1 MKAIFKAIGALLIV
15 AAFIGGF
22 ILNSQRDA
30 LLEKIIPIAE
40 EKVSNVLNTPLKIG
54 KAEIEYWSSSRLEGS
69 QLVLRDVDIFDKNS
83 ELIARVDLA
92 KVSFNLL
99 AVLDNFLGYD
109 ISSGAIDKIEIT
121 GAQVNLIKREDNS
134 WNVSDIKPKSTG
146 DSKFDA
152 KIFLTN
158 GILNAEFDGKSI
170 TVENISGS
178 ADCANLNAVDVKINA
193 ETLGSQIDAI
203 GTVGLENQI
212 ITANIDT
219 ADVAEVLYYLPENLL
234 TLPENVEIHSGTVSN
249 VILNILHR
257 GDVLSYSGSANLTDG
272 AVKVEDTE
280 VKKIDASA
288 HFTDAEIN
296 FIAQAQANAQT
307 AKVSGTIRTD
317 TDKPFFD
324 IDAES
329 DSFEPAAIIEN
340 LGVNGSVQFA
350 AHLAGTFE
358 SPQVEGEL
366 SSNYL
371 AYENISAQNVK
382 AHVKYFD
389 NAVSISEIYAE
400 SFGGSLRGE
409 AEIQAQKLAYNAHV
423 KANDINLAQVR
434 NFFDIDFDFNGN
446 ISADVALN
454 GIGSDLTTLKVF
466 GEATAKNATYENFAL
481 DGVSS
486 SFLFSDDDIKIDYL
500 NVQLPGH
507 GKFNVEGTVTDKNKL
522 DLDFY
527 GAHVDLAL
535 AKKFDELIDIS
546 GLSDFK
552 GSVHGDMD
560 NPAVNINL
568 TAVDSASNGGFNGIF
583 FNQPYDSI
591 ELAASGTLD
600 NVSVDKFE
608 LEKGGK
614 LVWTVIDG
622 VVNLKGDKSINLRL
636 DTIGAR
642 VENIITLITNDFQV
656 TGNID
661 NTIRITGTLE
671 KPHIVGYAEFNYG
684 SFKYGDF
691 DTILLTSLRGD
702 YYVEGN
708 TVRLQDFVVTSP
720 MVDMVLNGTLD
731 LQSYDMDFTVEGRD
745 IDLKRFQGKFPNDYL
760 VSGHG
765 TFTGALKGNFLKE
778 QIFDGQL
785 TAPAFVFN
793 GVEVHAVQG
802 HISAQNTPGVGLQIA
817 LEDFDFYQN
826 EGRYSLQLA
835 GNTQT
840 KNLNGKV
847 EVRKVDIPELAALA
861 NKETK
866 ILTGKLSSEII
877 IAGTMEN
884 PSGRLKG
891 EILNGKLA
899 GYDLHDVNLD
909 INLANQVV
917 YVQKFAGKQ
926 GKAGEFD
933 IRGTASLNG
942 PLALIGKAKDLELA
956 MIGAA
961 AGLDAE
967 FIGTTNV
974 EAKINGTIDNPDG
987 EFIWTA
993 SGGIKGST
1001 FDLMRANVLLK
1012 NWVFNVK
1019 EFVVRREISN
1029 KTYQASAQGTI
1040 PIQALTKDSGE
1051 HYALNDQMNLKIS
1064 LDDADLSLLPVMNDM
1079 VAWAVGKMGGNLVVT
1094 GTASRPQVNGQI
1106 SLNDGSVK
1114 IKGMSNNIEH
1124 INIATQFKG
1133 DRFDIE
1139 KFVGNIG
1146 SGNFEVTGGFSFA
1159 DYTINN
1165 YNFDLVANALDIQ
1178 SAFFTGP
1185 INGEFNLTEERFWRQ
1200 TMPKISGYVD
1210 FDKCLVSVT
1219 AIPES
1224 DSPLP
1229 EILMDVTV
1237 NLGDKVHFYS
1247 SRFYNMYLTGS
1258 VKFENTT
1265 LHPKTSGL
1273 ISVKRGGTV
1282 TYIQTVFNI
1291 REGEALFNQMD
1302 SFFPSL
1308 NLTAD
1313 ATVSNVKVELSV
1325 DGTLGDMNLTLHS
1338 TPEMNST
1345 EIAQLLTMRD
1355 ASGNSTE
1362 NLTVTDIV
1370 ALGLQMSILGDIE
1383 DSVKRTLGLD
1393 KFTFASGSGTA
1404 FEDYAQ
1410 KSNDNDKDKYEF
1422 NVSVGKYISDKFML
1436 RYTQGINGDK
1446 IKRYGFQYDLND
1458 NLGVTVEREENEYI
1472 FSLEARYKF

>member
-1 MKAIFKAIGALLIV
+1 MNAIFKALSALLIV

-30 LLEKIIPIAE
+30 LLEKIIPFAE
-40 EKVSNVLNTPLKIG
+40 EKASEILNTPVKIG
-54 KAEIEYWSSSRLEGS
+54 KAEIEYWNFSTLKGS
-69 QLVLRDVDIFDKNS
+69 QLVLRDIEVFDKNS
-83 ELIARVDLA
+83 ELIAKADLT
-92 KVSFNLL
+92 KVSFKLL
-99 AVLDNFLGYD
+99 GFYYD
-109 ISSGAIDKIEIT
+109 GAGAIDEINIT
-121 GAQVNLIKREDNS
+121 GAQANLIKHEDNS
-134 WNVSDIKPKSTG
+134 WNFNDIKPK
-146 DSKFDA
+146 DSGESNFGA
-152 KIFLTN
+152 KIFLSD
-158 GILNAEFDGKSI
+158 GILNAAFDGKNI
-170 TVENISGS
+170 AVENISGS
-178 ADCANLNAVDVKINA
+178 ADCANMNAVDVKIEA
-193 ETLGSQIDAI
+193 ETLGSKIDAI

-212 ITANIDT
+212 VTAKIDT
-219 ADVAEVLYYLPENLL
+219 ADVTKILYYLPENLL
-234 TLPENVEIHSGTVSN
+234 TLPENVEIRGGTVSN
-249 VILNILHR
+249 VILNILNR
-257 GDVLSYSGSANLTDG
+257 GDVLSYSGSANLADG

-280 VKKIDASA
+280 VEQIDASA
-288 HFTDAEIN
+288 RFTDAEIN
-296 FIAQAQANAQT
+296 FVAQAQANSQT
-307 AKVSGTIRTD
+307 AKVSGAIRTD

-340 LGVNGSVQFA
+340 LGIKGAVQFA

-358 SPQVEGEL
+358 NPQVEGDI

-371 AYENISAQNVK
+371 VYDKISAQNLK

-409 AEIQAQKLAYNAHV
+409 AEVQAQKLAYNAHV
-423 KANDINLAQVR
+423 KAADINLAQVKD
-434 NFFDIDFDFNGN
+434 FFDIDLNANG
-446 ISADVALN
+446 IVLADVALN
-454 GIGSDLTTLKVF
+454 GIGADLTTLKIF
-466 GEATAKNATYENFAL
+466 GEATIQNASYENFAV

-486 SFLFSDDDIKIDYL
+486 SFFVSDDDVKIDYL
-500 NVQLPGH
+500 NVQLPGR
-507 GKFNVEGTVTDKNKL
+507 GKFNLEGTIVDKNKL
-522 DLDFY
+522 NLEFY
-527 GAHVDLAL
+527 GSHVDLAL
-535 AKKFDELIDIS
+535 AKKFDALIDVS

-552 GSVHGDMD
+552 GSVNGNID
-560 NPAVNINL
+560 NPEVEINL
-568 TAVDSASNGGFNGIF
+568 TAVDSTNHDGFVGMF

-591 ELAASGTLD
+591 EIAASGSLD
-600 NVSVDKFE
+600 NLSVDKFE
-608 LEKGGK
+608 LEKSGK
-614 LVWTVIDG
+614 LIWTVIDG
-622 VVNLKGDKSINLRL
+622 VVNLKGDKTINLRL

-642 VENIITLITNDFQV
+642 VENIITLITNDFKV

-661 NTIRITGTLE
+661 NTIRITGTLDN
-671 KPHIVGYAEFNYG
+671 PHIVGYAEFNYG
-684 SFKYGDF
+684 SFKLGDF

-702 YYVEGN
+702 YYVNGN
-708 TVRLQDFVVTSP
+708 IVRLQDFVVTSP

-731 LQSYDMDFTVEGRD
+731 LKTYDMDFTVEGRD
-745 IDLKRFQGKFPNDYL
+745 IDLKRFQGKFPNDYI

-765 TFTGALKGNFLKE
+765 TFAGAFKGNFLKE

-785 TAPAFVFN
+785 TAPAFVLN
-793 GVEVHAVQG
+793 GVEIHAVQG
-802 HISAQNTPGVGLQIA
+802 HISAKNTPGVGLQIA
-817 LEDFDFYQN
+817 LEDFNFYQDN
-826 EGRYSLQLA
+826 GLYSVQLS

-840 KNLNGKV
+840 KNINGKV

-891 EILNGKLA
+891 EILKGELA
-899 GYDLHDVNLD
+899 GSDLHDVKLD
-909 INLANQVV
+909 VNLANQVV

-926 GKAGEFD
+926 GAAGEFD
-933 IRGTASLNG
+933 IRGTANLAG
-942 PLALIGKAKDLELA
+942 PLALVGKATNLELA
-956 MIGAA
+956 MIGAV
-961 AGLDAE
+961 AGIDAE
-967 FIGTTNV
+967 FTGTTNV
-974 EAKINGTIDNPDG
+974 DAKVNGTIDNPDG

-993 SGGIKGST
+993 TGGIKGST
-1001 FDLMRANVLLK
+1001 FDLMSANVLLK

-1019 EFVVRREISN
+1019 EFIVRREISD
-1029 KTYQASAQGTI
+1029 KLYQVRAQGTI
-1040 PIQALTKDSGE
+1040 PIQALTMDSGK
-1051 HYALNDQMNLKIS
+1051 HYALNDQMNLKVS
-1064 LDDADLSLLPVMNDM
+1064 LDDADLSLLPVMNNM

-1178 SAFFTGP
+1178 SAFFNGP
-1185 INGEFNLTEERFWRQ
+1185 INGEFNLTEESFWRQ

-1458 NLGVTVEREENEYI
+1458 NLGVTVEREDNEYI